1 MIVWYVLV
9 LIVLLVAR
17 LWGLSLLG
25 GHFPPATIAE
35 IGHGLVVAMVVG
47 ITLLIDGL
55 IRHFYWLRYL
65 QRRLNRETP
74 GLIQDLLTIALVFV
88 GLSIGLYWQEDFSF
102 TAFFTASG
110 ALAIVLGFALQTAI
124 QDLFSGLSINLDGSY
139 SLGDWL
145 TIYTDQMP
153 EPVYGR
159 VTHMTWRSTFLAL
172 DDGRRLM
179 VPNHIVTAN
188 PVMNHSRPADAKR
201 LSVTIGVDGRMPSDR
216 VIDMLLGEA
225 FKAARRAG
233 LARTPEP
240 SVILT
245 RLTSDA
251 MEYEVRFYYYPDQVE
266 PAAAKSV
273 VLAALQ
279 DVIIQNRMPQ
289 PVTQIELA
297 QPPDLE
303 LVLGEAEIRGALHHA
318 NLFSHVLNEDQ
329 SRELAGLSRPV
340 DFPRGANLMVQGE
353 AAASMFI
360 ILEGAARVSVLGA
373 NNDPREVAVL
383 ATGDVVGEMS
393 LMTGA
398 QRNATV
404 TALTRVRVLE
414 ITKDPIEALLR
425 KSPELLERF
434 SHVLARREQER
445 AAIAQK
451 TIQVATVEKDLMARM
466 KTFFNRVLW
475 AEPEQPN

>member
-1 MIVWYVLV
+1 MIFWSFFAL
-9 LIVLLVAR
+9 LILTAAR
-17 LWGLSLLG
+17 LWGLEVLADRFSPAFLIEA
-25 GHFPPATIAE
+25 GHWLVIAAV
-35 IGHGLVVAMVVG
+35 ISG
-47 ITLLIDGL
+47 TLLIDGL

-74 GLIQDLLTIALVFV
+74 GLIQDLLTIALVLF
-88 GLSIGLYWQEDFSF
+88 GLSIGLYWQENFSF

-110 ALAIVLGFALQTAI
+110 ALAIVLGIALQTAI

-201 LSVTIGVDGRMPSDR
+201 LAVEVAIDSRMAADR
-216 VIDMLLGEA
+216 IVDMLLGEA
-225 FKAARRAG
+225 FKAARKPG

-240 SVILT
+240 TVIMT

-251 MEYEVRFYYYPDQVE
+251 MLYEVRFYFYPDQIE
-266 PAAAKSV
+266 PAAAKSI
-273 VLAALQ
+273 VLEAVQ
-279 DVIIQNRMPQ
+279 DVILQNRMPQ
-289 PVTQIELA
+289 PVTQVELTPA
-297 QPPDLE
+297 PDLA
-303 LVLGEAEIRGALHHA
+303 LALGEAEIRGALRHA
-318 NLFSHVLNEDQ
+318 SLFANVLDDAQ
-329 SRELAGLSRPV
+329 SRELAGLCRPV
-340 DFPRGANLMVQGE
+340 DFPRGANLMVQGDT
-353 AAASMFI
+353 AASMFI
-360 ILEGAARVSVLGA
+360 ILEGAARVSVLGQ

-398 QRNATV
+398 PRNATV

-414 ITKDPIEALLR
+414 ITKGPIEALLNR
-425 KSPELLERF
+425 SPELLQRF
-434 SHVLARREQER
+434 GHVLAKREQER

-466 KTFFNRVLW
+466 KMFFSKVLW
-475 AEPEQPN
+475 TDPAKPN